1 LKSNFRLRLFSL
13 FSFFI
18 LFLLCFNLTNLISGE
33 QARST
38 SFPASD
44 PVIFSCSVLPTKVQ
58 PGDLMTVSAVVFD
71 FPGIE
76 KVEACFSHELGFDTV
91 YLSLVIGSSHLGVW
105 RGQWLV
111 HDTKIKEYSTQVTAF
126 SRSGLSSSKDL
137 SWWDPVSWWNLNWEY
152 RKLITLSSSQV
163 PSDLSNFPVL
173 ISITDTDLRDDAQS
187 DGDDI
192 AFTDSSGNQLNH
204 EIESYTSGTGNLVAW
219 VNITSLSS
227 SSDTEIYMYYGNSGC
242 TSQQNAENT
251 WDSNFVMIQHFQETD
266 IDGGAGDIKDSTSY
280 NNDGSSSG
288 LDTNDQ
294 VAGKIDG
301 SFYFDG
307 SADYVLIPATSDLDV
322 EDLTISSWNYVDNY
336 DSNML
341 YQKIL

>member
-126 SRSGLSSSKDL
+126 S
-137 SWWDPVSWWNLNWEY
+137 
-152 RKLITLSSSQV
+152 
-163 PSDLSNFPVL
+163 
-173 ISITDTDLRDDAQS
+173 
-187 DGDDI
+187 
-192 AFTDSSGNQLNH
+192 
-204 EIESYTSGTGNLVAW
+204 
-219 VNITSLSS
+219 
-227 SSDTEIYMYYGNSGC
+227 
-242 TSQQNAENT
+242 
-251 WDSNFVMIQHFQETD
+251 
-266 IDGGAGDIKDSTSY
+266 
-280 NNDGSSSG
+280 SSG
-288 LDTNDQ
+288 LYCLLYHQ
-294 VAGKIDG
+294 PLPVLVYLLLKIYYG
-301 SFYFDG
+301 MIQQLG
-307 SADYVLIPATSDLDV
+307 GIWIGVIV
-322 EDLTISSWNYVDNY
+322 N
-336 DSNML
+336 
-341 YQKIL
+341 